1 MVRLIING
9 QEFTN
14 FVINDLTLIYNA
26 ITSTFGFSGLDNYAP
41 KPLTYPKIEIFHD
54 DELILT
60 GTILN
65 QSTVDE
71 EKPTLVSVSGYSKAG
86 VLDDCTIPLSAMPMQ
101 LDNMSLKEIC
111 GKLLPLYDLKFT
123 FENSVADL
131 MNKKFEKVNFDYDK
145 TLKSIIVELATERG
159 IFVNHTAK
167 GEIRFTDSSA
177 SNLKIVDHFEDLGTM
192 KIDLDINGQSMHSE
206 ISMLSGTDDGSIT
219 EGEITLKNP
228 YCTAKRPIIYK
239 MTTGDSVDI
248 KEAVRLK
255 LSSELRGIVL
265 KIETTKFI
273 KPGNLITISSE
284 RLKIRNRVAF
294 FVEQTSIK
302 QDKDSLK
309 YEMDCVLKDVYT
321 KSEVKNELR

>member
-26 ITSTFGFSGLDNYAP
+26 ITSTFGFSGLENYLP
-41 KPLTYPKIEIFHD
+41 KPLSFPKIEIYHD
-54 DELILT
+54 NELILT

-71 EKPTLVSVSGYSKAG
+71 AEPTLVSVSGYSKAG
-86 VLDDCTIPLSAMPMQ
+86 VLEDCTIPLSAMPMQ

-111 GKLLPLYDLKFT
+111 EKLLPLYDLKFT
-123 FENSVADL
+123 FENTVSEL

-145 TLKSIIVELATERG
+145 TIKSIIVELATERG

-177 SNLKIVDHFEDLGTM
+177 SNLRIVDHFEDLGTM

-206 ISMLSGTDDGSIT
+206 ISMLSGTDDKSIT

-228 YCTAKRPIIYK
+228 YVTVKRPIIYK
-239 MTTGDSVDI
+239 MSTGDSVDI
-248 KEAVRLK
+248 KDAVRLK
-255 LSSELRGIVL
+255 LSAELREIVL
-265 KIETTKFI
+265 KIDTTKFI
-273 KPGNLITISSE
+273 KPGNLISVSSK
-284 RLKIRNRVAF
+284 RLGINNRVAF
-294 FVEQTSIK
+294 FVEKTVISQN
-302 QDKDSLK
+302 KDSLK
-309 YEMDCVLKDVYT
+309 YSMDCVLKDVYT
-321 KSEVKNELR
+321 KTEVRNELR